1 MKLSRAK
8 MNLWLKQN
16 KIEREPQY
24 IMQDTRLATYS
35 LLIPQMI
42 KIKRLAKKKS
52 MSTSKLLDEL
62 VEMFTQE
69 E

>member
-8 MNLWLKQN
+8 MALWLKQN
-16 KIEREPQY
+16 KVEREPQY
-24 IMQDTRLATYS
+24 VMQDTRLATFS

-42 KIKRLAKKKS
+42 KIKRLAKKKG

>member
-62 VEMFTQE
+62 VELFNQDE
-69 E
+69 

>member
-8 MNLWLKQN
+8 MALWLKQN
-16 KIEREPQY
+16 KVEREPQY
-24 IMQDTRLATYS
+24 ITQSTRLATYS

-42 KIKRLAKKKS
+42 KIKRLAKKKG

-62 VEMFTQE
+62 VELFNQE

>member
-8 MNLWLKQN
+8 MLLWLKQN